1 MYLAYIVTLFILCLI
16 LFLVLAEEARHRN
29 SITHGIA
36 NKYWMLR
43 ERRHFVRF
51 DSDLKIRY
59 DLINSKQTQD
69 ADTNNISMAGLCI
82 STYEKLRQKD
92 VMELAVDVPGFSKP
106 VRLTGRVI
114 WVKELHS
121 HDNEGRRIFY
131 TGIKFNKISP
141 DSKAIL
147 LTHLNKLKRPS
158 Y

>member
-1 MYLAYIVTLFILCLI
+1 MYLAYTVTLFVLCLI
-16 LFLVLAEEARHRN
+16 LALVLAEEARHRN

-51 DSDLKIRY
+51 DSDLRIRY

-69 ADTNNISMAGLCI
+69 ADTKNISMAGLCI

-106 VRLTGRVI
+106 VKLTGTVM
-114 WVKELHS
+114 WVKELGSSDEH
-121 HDNEGRRIFY
+121 GRRIFY
-131 TGIKFNKISP
+131 TGIRFGKIAPESE
-141 DSKAIL
+141 AIL
-147 LTHLNKLKRPS
+147 ITHLNTLKRA
-158 Y
+158 